1 VNVDSLTV
9 GVIVDALDAV
19 ADDVGLGDRDSWA
32 FQAAEQAALSDETT
46 VELAEGRRRLGYA
59 LEAWEDDA
67 DPSNEAERW
76 TLDESV
82 DDVGGLVEDRVRRVA
97 IERVTDA
104 EIGPHAVDLRRAK
117 REVCPLCSETTS
129 WYFLGHALEDGVECV
144 GWVCGHCESD
154 LLESEDDGQVVVDVD
169 RTDAEVSEA

>member
-9 GVIVDALDAV
+9 SVIENALDAV
-19 ADDVGLGDRDSWA
+19 ADDVGLDDPDSWA

-67 DPSNEAERW
+67 DPSNGAERW

-82 DDVGGLVEDRVRRVA
+82 DDVGGLLVDRVRRVA
-97 IERVTDA
+97 LERVTDA
-104 EIGPHAVDLRRAK
+104 EIGPHAVDLRHAK
-117 REVCPLCSETTS
+117 RDVCPLCSETTE
-129 WYFLGHALEDGVECV
+129 WYYLGTTTEDDADAV

-154 LLESEDDGQVVVDVD
+154 LLESEADGQVVVDVD
-169 RTDAEVSEA
+169 RTEAEVSEA